1 MHENNETSLSGGTK
15 TWLLAGGTGL
25 IGRRLADALKSQGHQ
40 VKVLSRKGSDGWSP
54 GKMPLSLDLLKNVD
68 VVVNLSGASVG
79 EGRWTA
85 KRKKELLESRTQP
98 IATLEEAL
106 SQLDTKPFFI
116 QASAIGYYGFE
127 QTEPFFTE
135 KTEPGTDFLARL
147 CMDWEAAAQ
156 NLKPVTAGLAILRI
170 GVVMDA
176 QGGALPKMLMPVR
189 WFAGAAPG
197 SGKQGISWVH
207 VEDVIAAIL
216 FIQANRHQGVF
227 NVVAPDPQTMSQ
239 FMRAAA
245 KQLHRPFWPFP
256 IPAFVLKLA
265 MGEQADLV
273 VKGSLVKPSRLLD
286 VGYVFRF
293 PKLPDALK
301 NLLTLQA

>member
-1 MHENNETSLSGGTK
+1 MKEKEETMHSGTPRR
-15 TWLLAGGTGL
+15 WLLAGGTGL
-25 IGRRLADALKSQGHQ
+25 IGRRLTDALRSRGHE
-40 VKVLSRKGSDGWSP
+40 VKVLSRKGPGGWSP
-54 GKMPLSLDLLKNVD
+54 GDKPLSLELLKDVD

-85 KRKKELLESRTQP
+85 KRKKELLESRIQP

-135 KTEPGTDFLARL
+135 KSQPGKDFLARL
-147 CMDWEAAAQ
+147 CVDWEAAAHTLQ
-156 NLKPVTAGLAILRI
+156 PVTAGLSILRI
-170 GVVMDA
+170 GVVLDA
-176 QGGALPKMLMPVR
+176 QGGALPKMLAPVR

-197 SGKQGISWVH
+197 SGNQGISWVH
-207 VEDVIAAIL
+207 VDDVVAAIL
-216 FIQANRHQGVF
+216 FVEAHRHQGVF
-227 NVVAPDPQTMSQ
+227 NLVAPEPQSMTQ
-239 FMRAAA
+239 FMREAA

-273 VKGSLVKPSRLLD
+273 VKGSLVKPTRLLD
-286 VGYVFRF
+286 AGYVFQF

-301 NLLTLQA
+301 NLVTLQA